1 MCEVHFRLYY
11 YDLASVV
18 AKWNAAFAR
27 SCSAGQVKHYLAE
40 GVVGGGS
47 ENVFKCSLCR
57 CLSQGSTC
65 YCIYSE
71 VFYNIIVIIC
81 SE

>member
-1 MCEVHFRLYY
+1 MCDVHFRLYY

-40 GVVGGGS
+40 GVVVGGKRKRFQMFFIQM
-47 ENVFKCSLCR
+47 FKSRVYL
-57 CLSQGSTC
+57 LLHLQWS
-65 YCIYSE
+65 
-71 VFYNIIVIIC
+71 VL
-81 SE
+81 

>member
-1 MCEVHFRLYY
+1 MNVCEVHFRLYY

-40 GVVGGGS
+40 GVVGGEAKTFS
-47 ENVFKCSLCR
+47 NVLHAD
-57 CLSQGSTC
+57 
-65 YCIYSE
+65 
-71 VFYNIIVIIC
+71 V
-81 SE
+81 